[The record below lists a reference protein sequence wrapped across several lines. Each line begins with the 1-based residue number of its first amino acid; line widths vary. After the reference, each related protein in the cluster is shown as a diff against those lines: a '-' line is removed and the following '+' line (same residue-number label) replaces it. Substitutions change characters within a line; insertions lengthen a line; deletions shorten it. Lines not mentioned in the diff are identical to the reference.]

1 MYIPP
6 PFAETDQPTIEA
18 FLRQHSFGLLVS
30 TVEGVPFASHLPLLL
45 ETAAQ
50 TKGFLLGHMARAN
63 PQWQALACQAVL
75 AIFAGPHAYVS
86 PSWYEDQQVVP
97 TWNYAAVH
105 VYGTAQIVDSREALR
120 QLVERTVQVYES
132 MLPAPW
138 QLDARASYVD
148 GLLDQIVGFRIAIER
163 VEAKFKLSQ
172 NQPLA
177 RQQRVAQ
184 ALAEQGGEAAAV
196 AALMSQ
202 RMHKKGSDS

>member
-1 MYIPP
+1 
-6 PFAETDQPTIEA
+6 
-18 FLRQHSFGLLVS
+18 
-30 TVEGVPFASHLPLLL
+30 
-45 ETAAQ
+45 
-50 TKGFLLGHMARAN
+50 
-63 PQWQALACQAVL
+63 
-75 AIFAGPHAYVS
+75 
-86 PSWYEDQQVVP
+86 VP